1 MKKFSYVLLAVCLIL
16 SFTACGKKNEK
27 EGTKNDTAQEATAQG
42 NSTQDT
48 SKEGSD
54 AVPAEAAI
62 VGEEYDTGNFKV
74 VVPNGWKHFPQ
85 HDMFSDDKNA
95 LNPNMLQIAKGAESE
110 LDVFSK
116 PSITITYSGPD
127 SDLSL
132 IKDVYDNV
140 EDMEDVVTGDHTW
153 KVFRGESSGYKIF
166 MLFEDQGKIQYQA
179 YIIYEAGNDKIDLND
194 ADVQAILSS
203 IQTTNAEDIAQ
214 VGEG

>member
-27 EGTKNDTAQEATAQG
+27 EGTKAETTTQEADKETNEAVSADTA
-42 NSTQDT
+42 D
-48 SKEGSD
+48 
-54 AVPAEAAI
+54 VV
-62 VGEEYDTGNFKV
+62 VGEDYDTGNFKV
-74 VVPNGWKHFPQ
+74 SVPKGWKHFPQ
-85 HDMFSDDKNA
+85 HDMFSDDKDA

-140 EDMEDVVTGDHTW
+140 EDMEDVVTGEHTW
-153 KVFRGESSGYKIF
+153 KVFRGESAGYKIF
-166 MLFEDQGKIQYQA
+166 MLFEDRDHIQYQA
-179 YIIYEAGNDKIDLND
+179 YIIYEAGNEKIDLND

-203 IQTTNAEDIAQ
+203 IQTTNAEDIAK
-214 VGEG
+214 VAEG